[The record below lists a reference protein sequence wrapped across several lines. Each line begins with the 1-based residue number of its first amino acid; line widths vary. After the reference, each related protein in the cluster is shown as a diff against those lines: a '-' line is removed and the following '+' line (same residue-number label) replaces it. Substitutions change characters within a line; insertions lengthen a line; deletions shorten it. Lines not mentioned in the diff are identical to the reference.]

1 MAEMPKPVGGT
12 VHTVDHPGSGGTGTW
27 NPAPSPR
34 LIAVI
39 GQESLGNTGTPC
51 EVVGSRLMGSPLPE
65 RPVQKRRYKWQ
76 GLPMPGTRGSG
87 ARSAAALPRAFQ
99 RPAEVIV
106 QQPAYATGGGTV
118 TRHEAGVV
126 AARPQ
131 RLRRVP
137 VRHVPIGVLQRN
149 LRETVADRHAAAC
162 RIELSAL
169 FRSPRAL
176 RCFDNPPL
184 AR

>member
-1 MAEMPKPVGGT
+1 MPKPVGGT

-76 GLPMPGTRGSG
+76 GLPMPRH
-87 ARSAAALPRAFQ
+87 AWLR
-99 RPAEVIV
+99 
-106 QQPAYATGGGTV
+106 GTV
-118 TRHEAGVV
+118 CGGSS
-126 AARPQ
+126 AR
-131 RLRRVP
+131 LS
-137 VRHVPIGVLQRN
+137 
-149 LRETVADRHAAAC
+149 AAC
-162 RIELSAL
+162 RGHRSATRL
-169 FRSPRAL
+169 RNWRGNCDSARSRGGRGEAAEAEACTRKARSDWCSAEKSKRNCCRPPRSGVPHRVERPFQKSAGVEM
-176 RCFDNPPL
+176 F
-184 AR
+184 